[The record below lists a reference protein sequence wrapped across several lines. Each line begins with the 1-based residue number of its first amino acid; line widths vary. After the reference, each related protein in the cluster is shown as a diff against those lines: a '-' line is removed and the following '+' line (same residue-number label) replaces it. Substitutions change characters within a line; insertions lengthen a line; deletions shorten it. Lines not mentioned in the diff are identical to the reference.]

1 MALVK
6 SIGGQVPRIGHTS
19 WLAENAV
26 VTGNVVI
33 GDHCSV
39 WYHAIIRGDVNPIVI
54 GDSTNVQDGAVI
66 HGSTGGPPTAIGS
79 EVSIGHRAIV
89 HGCTIE
95 DTVLIGMGAIVLD
108 LAIVKSGAIVAAG
121 AVVTG
126 GKVLEGGYVYAGTPA
141 RPIKAVTESMR
152 QSYIRDIAAG
162 YTQLKDLQ

>member
-6 SIGGQVPRIGHTS
+6 SIGGQAPRIGRTS

-66 HGSTGGPPTAIGS
+66 HGSTGGPPTVIGS

-141 RPIKAVTESMR
+141 RPIKAVTASMR